1 MDMKNI
7 FRYHIKVWVC
17 LLGLVGLLFA
27 ADAMYAPAMAD
38 EDMSAQPGL
47 QQLKLE
53 RAVVCEGIEDL
64 KPINPAITFS
74 IERGSIMCFTR
85 FAAVASETYILHRWY
100 RRDELVSEKKL
111 VLKPPRWSTYSSMQ
125 LRESDKGPW
134 RVNIVASDETVLT
147 ILRFSVTE

>member
-1 MDMKNI
+1 MLSR
-7 FRYHIKVWVC
+7 FRIKVWLR
-17 LLGLVGLLFA
+17 LLALGGLLLA
-27 ADAMYAPAMAD
+27 ALALYAPAMAD
-38 EDMSAQPGL
+38 EDGPDPAGP

-53 RAVVCEGIEDL
+53 RAVVCEGIKDM
-64 KPINPAITFS
+64 KPLNPGLTFS
-74 IERGSIMCFTR
+74 IQNGRILCFTR

-134 RVNIVASDETVLT
+134 RVNVVASDETVLT